1 MAEVTTISAIKGF
14 DANLKCRGFQF
25 AIGETYKHE
34 GRVKACESGF
44 HVVSGHPLAVFNYYA
59 PAGSRFCKVEIGG
72 KTCSDD
78 GEKTAAEILTVGREL
93 GLSDLVQESV
103 QWVMDRSTPEGE
115 VAKGYRGAASSTGYR
130 GAASSTG
137 ERGAASSTGTQGAA
151 SSTGTQGAASST
163 GERGAAM
170 ASGKDGR
177 VMGDNGSALFAVE
190 RGDWDGKTY
199 PILSVASGIVGKG
212 KIKPLV
218 WYQAKGGELVE
229 VKE

>member
-115 VAKGYRGAASSTGYR
+115 VAKGYRGAASSTG
-130 GAASSTG
+130 
-137 ERGAASSTGTQGAA
+137 
-151 SSTGTQGAASST
+151 TQGAASST